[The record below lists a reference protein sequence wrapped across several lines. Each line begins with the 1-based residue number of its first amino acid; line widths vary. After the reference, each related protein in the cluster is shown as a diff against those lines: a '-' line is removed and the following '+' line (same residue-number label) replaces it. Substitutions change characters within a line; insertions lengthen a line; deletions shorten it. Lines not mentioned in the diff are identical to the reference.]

1 MRGDLLDAHTAP
13 AEADRTFTG
22 VLRVVPFR
30 RLWIAQLL
38 SQTAQN
44 GIHFVQLLLIDQIT
58 RSTGYVGLM
67 ILAFT
72 LPAVLFSAIAGVFV
86 DRFHKRDVLF
96 ISNVVRVLTAVSY
109 IVALWTLTG
118 PPLLVWVYAV
128 TFFASAVGQFF
139 APAQAAMIPALV
151 RRQQLLTANSLFN
164 ITMIGAQ
171 VVGLLVI
178 FPLLVKAGQVVLGSE
193 HGLILSFVVVAFM
206 YALAA
211 WLVRNLPADEERA
224 ESVGDV
230 SAVRKAWQD
239 LVEGW
244 RFIRHTPP
252 IWVPII
258 NLTMTAMTVMI
269 LAMLT
274 PGFADRVLHVSR
286 EDAVYIFAP
295 AGLGMIAGT
304 VVIGRHGYRVRA
316 ELLSNAGLVL
326 QGGVLGALG
335 FLGWQYAGTLGL
347 TLSTAFLSI
356 FIGLGFAMIG
366 IPAQTLLQARTPTNV
381 RGRVFATQFLLANLV
396 GIPPMLFAGTL
407 ADRIGIAP
415 VVVLTALFLLTVAA
429 GTAFLARRHGEA
441 DTDTA
446 PAARPSPHPA
456 GNPHTPAKQAP
467 PWRVYRWTW
476 KIRDSSPRAGEETQS
491 KPSGSQ
497 Q

>member
-1 MRGDLLDAHTAP
+1 MDAHTAS
-13 AEADRTFTG
+13 AEGERTFTG
-22 VLRVVPFR
+22 VLRVAPFR
-30 RLWIAQLL
+30 RLWIAQVL

-58 RSTGYVGLM
+58 RSSSYVGLM

-72 LPAVLFSAIAGVFV
+72 LPAVLFSAVAGVFV

-109 IVALWTLTG
+109 IVALWVLTG
-118 PPLLVWVYAV
+118 PLLLVWVYVV
-128 TFFASAVGQFF
+128 TFFASAIGQFF
-139 APAQAAMIPALV
+139 APAQAALIPALV
-151 RRQQLLTANSLFN
+151 ERRQLLTANSLFN

-178 FPLLVKAGQVVLGSE
+178 FPLLVKAGQIILGAE
-193 HGLILSFVVVAFM
+193 HGLVLSFVVVALM

-211 WLVRNLPADEERA
+211 WFVRNLPEDEERV
-224 ESVGDV
+224 EGIGDV
-230 SAVRKAWQD
+230 SAVRKAWHD

-244 RFIRHTPP
+244 RFIRQTPP

-304 VVIGRHGYRVRA
+304 VVIGHHGYRVRA
-316 ELLSNAGLVL
+316 ERLSNAGLVV
-326 QGGVLGALG
+326 QGMVLGALG
-335 FLGWQYAGTLGL
+335 LLGWQYAGTLSL

-407 ADRIGIAP
+407 ADRVGIAP
-415 VVVLTALFLLTVAA
+415 VVVLTALFLLSVAA
-429 GTAFLARRHGEA
+429 GTMVLAQRHYGAELDEPPPARTSRRLA
-441 DTDTA
+441 V
-446 PAARPSPHPA
+446 
-456 GNPHTPAKQAP
+456 TPPTRSSKRGRA
-467 PWRVYRWTW
+467 WRVYRWGSW
-476 KIRDSSPRAGEETQS
+476 QGRGSAQGGGEEAAPGP
-491 KPSGSQ
+491 KRSQ